1 MGNHRVVPA
10 QLEQTMSA
18 LVDQLLVNL
27 AVFDAQ
33 MQTLLEFVTVRAH
46 NLLESAVAH
55 TFVAILALT
64 FGELLT

>member
-1 MGNHRVVPA
+1 
-10 QLEQTMSA
+10 MSA